1 MRLLLLVAAS
11 LSLAQ
16 LRAEPSD
23 GGIPLTGLSG
33 DGPWGALV
41 GALGQKGPIQA
52 SFTERRYF
60 SIRKDPTVLHG
71 VIRISPEHGLSLG
84 YTSPEVLTLV
94 ADSQGLIMRDA
105 RGHDRAVPLAVRQ
118 AGAIASLLPVM
129 EFDIKDL
136 AQKFEI
142 SAFGS
147 PFDWRMDFQPREPGP
162 LGTII
167 VWGRGTDVDKI
178 EFRRSAT
185 QRIEIEVGDT
195 HTGVR
200 FTADDLRRY
209 FRAPPA
215 R

>member
-1 MRLLLLVAAS
+1 MRLLVLALAS

-16 LRAEPSD
+16 LRADPAD

-41 GALGQKGPIQA
+41 DSLGQKGPIQA
-52 SFTERRYF
+52 AFTERRYF
-60 SIRKDPTVLHG
+60 PIRKEPTVLHG

-84 YTSPEVLTLV
+84 YTSPEVLTLI
-94 ADSQGLIMRDA
+94 ADSKGLIMRDA
-105 RGHDRAVPLAVRQ
+105 RGRDRAVPLAVSQ

-129 EFDIKDL
+129 QFDVKDL

-142 SAFGS
+142 NAFGN
-147 PFDWRMDFQPREPGP
+147 PFDWRMDFRPRQAGP
-162 LGTII
+162 LGTIV
-167 VWGRGTDVDKI
+167 VWGRGTVVDRI

-195 HTGVR
+195 RTGVE
-200 FTADDLRRY
+200 FTADELRRY
-209 FRAPPA
+209 FRAPA